1 MFSDHKNKAS
11 FKLVEALIILVL
23 IAIFI
28 GLVVFEAKI
37 M

>member
-1 MFSDHKNKAS
+1 MFSDLKNKAS